1 LNAAVLGEQLRI
13 DTRRVELAERRLPDI
28 REQEKLG
35 LKLPSDVAYS
45 EELLRTSK
53 LTLNLSRAQDASAR
67 MQLAVDILSR
77 FNRLWIVVPIH
88 DENAL
93 MSPDMWTLL
102 GKRGRVVFERYR
114 EQVILVEATQ
124 TIATGLHP
132 AN

>member
-1 LNAAVLGEQLRI
+1 
-13 DTRRVELAERRLPDI
+13 
-28 REQEKLG
+28 
-35 LKLPSDVAYS
+35 
-45 EELLRTSK
+45 
-53 LTLNLSRAQDASAR
+53 
-67 MQLAVDILSR
+67 
-77 FNRLWIVVPIH
+77 VPIH

>member
-1 LNAAVLGEQLRI
+1 MNAAVLGEQLRI

-53 LTLNLSRAQDASAR
+53 LTLNLSRAHDASAR

-124 TIATGLHP
+124 TIATG
-132 AN
+132 